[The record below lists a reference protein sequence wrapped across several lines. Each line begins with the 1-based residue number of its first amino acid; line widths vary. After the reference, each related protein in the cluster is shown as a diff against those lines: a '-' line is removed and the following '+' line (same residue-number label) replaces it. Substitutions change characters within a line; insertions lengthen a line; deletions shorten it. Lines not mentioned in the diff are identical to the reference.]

1 MTKDEIFLLLYVDD
15 GALPFVSRG
24 DTILGTNISF
34 ETMARLGLN
43 MHIGTKNK
51 ASKTE
56 AVYFPSRTKII
67 TWLKEHDEKLLPSPE
82 DSTLMVDPSKK
93 VRKRTFQQH
102 KHVIDRCYVKA
113 DETKKYIVNKNEYVS
128 LCLIFFIFRSWTSY
142 DLNDEHDIKARI
154 KKTNNAMGALN
165 IFGAL

>member
-1 MTKDEIFLLLYVDD
+1 MDD

-43 MHIGTKNK
+43 MHIGTKKK

-67 TWLKEHDEKLLPSPE
+67 SWLKEHDEKLLLNPE
-82 DSTLMVDPSKK
+82 DPTTIIDSNKK
-93 VRKRTFQQH
+93 NKE
-102 KHVIDRCYVKA
+102 KNI
-113 DETKKYIVNKNEYVS
+113 ETTETYY
-128 LCLIFFIFRSWTSY
+128 
-142 DLNDEHDIKARI
+142 
-154 KKTNNAMGALN
+154 
-165 IFGAL
+165 